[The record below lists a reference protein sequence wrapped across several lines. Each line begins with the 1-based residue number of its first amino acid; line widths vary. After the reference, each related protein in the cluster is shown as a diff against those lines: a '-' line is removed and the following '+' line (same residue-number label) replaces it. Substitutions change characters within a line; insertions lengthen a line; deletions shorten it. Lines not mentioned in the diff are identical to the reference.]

1 MGARRRPS
9 TRGPERTA
17 RPLGRRLPRV
27 LGALGGALGVP
38 VAPARAPRGGARPEL
53 RRRRTLESIE
63 RLVEA
68 RLMEDGVA
76 RDLGEAFV
84 FLSDVKNAIE
94 GDRPGHAGVLPAAPR
109 HPRA

>member
-17 RPLGRRLPRV
+17 RPLGEGPFAVEASLMRH
-27 LGALGGALGVP
+27 GGE
-38 VAPARAPRGGARPEL
+38 RPEI
-53 RRRRTLESIE
+53 RSRRTLESIE

-68 RLMEDGVA
+68 RVMEDGVA

-94 GDRPGHAGVLPAAPR
+94 GDRRVHAEMLPAAP
-109 HPRA
+109 ADQ